1 MQVATTKNKLHTMP
15 HTPQDLA
22 KTLAP
27 LIAGAESVAVLTGAG
42 MSAESGIPTFRGQHN
57 SLWSQFD
64 PQQLAT
70 ADAWRADK
78 ALVWGWYRW
87 RMALVQHAKPHAGH
101 IALAKLAA
109 HASIALL
116 TQNVDDLHER
126 AGSRVTAHVHGSLFA
141 LRCFDCAHAYTQP
154 LEPIDPQAAV
164 LRMTPPTCTYCG
176 GDIRPGVVWF
186 GEALPEYAWSRA
198 EAAADRCDL
207 MLVIGTSGL
216 VYPAAGLPALASA
229 NAARAKVVEINPDTT
244 ALTPHVDM
252 HWRTTAAEALPLLLK
267 EIGGTP

>member
-1 MQVATTKNKLHTMP
+1 MP
-15 HTPQDLA
+15 HTTHDIV
-22 KTLAP
+22 KTLVP
-27 LIAGAESVAVLTGAG
+27 LIAEADSVAILTGAG

-87 RMALVQHAKPHAGH
+87 RMAMVRHAKPHAGH
-101 IALAKLAA
+101 VALARLAA
-109 HASIALL
+109 RASITLV

-126 AGSRVTAHVHGSLFA
+126 AGSQVSAHVHGSLFA
-141 LRCFDCAHAYTQP
+141 LRCFDCAQPYTAP
-154 LEPIDPQAAV
+154 LDPMKPQAAV
-164 LRMTPPTCTYCG
+164 LRLTPPTCPHCG

-186 GEALPEYAWSRA
+186 GEALPEYAWARA

-216 VYPAAGLPALASA
+216 VYPAAGLPAVAQQHG
-229 NAARAKVVEINPDTT
+229 AKVVEINPDDT

-252 HWRTTAAEALPLLLK
+252 HWRTTAADALPLLLK
-267 EIGGTP
+267 EMGG

>member
-1 MQVATTKNKLHTMP
+1 MP
-15 HTPQDLA
+15 HTHQDIA

-126 AGSRVTAHVHGSLFA
+126 AGSQVTAHVHGSLFA
-141 LRCFDCAHAYTQP
+141 LRCFDCGHAYTQP

-164 LRMTPPTCTYCG
+164 LRMTPPTCTHCD

-244 ALTPHVDM
+244 VLTPHVDI
-252 HWRTTAAEALPLLLK
+252 HWRTTAADALPLLLK
-267 EIGGTP
+267 EVGGTL

>member
-126 AGSRVTAHVHGSLFA
+126 AGSPVTAHVHGSLFA

-252 HWRTTAAEALPLLLK
+252 HWRTTAADALPLLLK

>member
-1 MQVATTKNKLHTMP
+1 MP
-15 HTPQDLA
+15 HATHDIPKSLA
-22 KTLAP
+22 A
-27 LIAGAESVAVLTGAG
+27 LIAEADSVAVLTGAG

-57 SLWSQFD
+57 GLWSQFD

-70 ADAWRADK
+70 ADGWHADK

-101 IALAKLAA
+101 VALAKLAA
-109 HASIALL
+109 HASIALV

-126 AGSRVTAHVHGSLFA
+126 AGSPVTAHVHGSLFG
-141 LRCFDCAHAYTQP
+141 LRCFDCAQAYTQP
-154 LEPIDPQAAV
+154 LEPIKPQAAV
-164 LRMTPPTCTYCG
+164 LRVTPPTCPHCG

-229 NAARAKVVEINPDTT
+229 NAARAKVVEINPDDT

-252 HWRTTAAEALPLLLK
+252 HWRTTAADALPRLL
-267 EIGGTP
+267 EEMGAPRRTG